1 MEPNT
6 LKSNMLTLHVNYSY
20 TTSLTSTYL
29 TGLRKT
35 SKSLNLDIS
44 HQLTRRK
51 ATHRQIPYRTT
62 VALKQVEH
70 VE

>member
-1 MEPNT
+1 
-6 LKSNMLTLHVNYSY
+6 MLTLHVNYSY
-20 TTSLTSTYL
+20 TTSLISTYL

-35 SKSLNLDIS
+35 SKSLIS

-62 VALKQVEH
+62 VALKQVEY